1 MAGFSTYLAQKLID
15 HTLRGAAYTAPAN
28 LYLALF
34 TADPT
39 DDNVTANEVS
49 GAWYGRKSITSWTAP
64 VGTGT
69 VTSNSNQLT
78 FNAVTGSAV
87 TVTHWGLY
95 DALSSGNLMFSGAW
109 DVSKILNV
117 ADVFT
122 VNAQDLDLDFQ

>member
-28 LYLALF
+28 LHLALF

-39 DDNVTANEVS
+39 DDNDTAKEVS

-64 VGTGT
+64 IGTGT
-69 VTSNSNQLT
+69 VTSNSNALT
-78 FNAVTGSAV
+78 YTAVSGSAV

-95 DALSSGNLMFSGAW
+95 DQATSGNLMFSGAW
-109 DVSKILNV
+109 DVSKVLNV
-117 ADVFT
+117 DDVFT
-122 VNAQDLDLDFQ
+122 VNAGDVDIDFQ